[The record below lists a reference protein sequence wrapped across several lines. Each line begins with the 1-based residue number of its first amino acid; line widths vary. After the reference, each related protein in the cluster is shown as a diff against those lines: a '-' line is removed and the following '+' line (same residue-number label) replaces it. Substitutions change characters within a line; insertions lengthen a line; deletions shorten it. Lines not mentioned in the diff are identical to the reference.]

1 LFFFSHEFLQITVS
15 TTRFAREE
23 SPPME
28 LVVRKNDL
36 LKELQLLQGIVERK
50 NTIPILANVLLDAST
65 GGLSLLATDLD
76 VGLRSRCEA
85 TVTKPGVL
93 TLPAK
98 KLFEIVNALPDTDVR
113 IEEERGGKSV
123 TVAAD
128 RFESKM
134 QTLPASEF
142 PTPPQHAGS
151 VEATLPGAAL
161 KRMISHTRFAI
172 TSEDTRYFLNGAQL
186 VLRSDSMSMV
196 ATDGHRLAFITI
208 QESPAS
214 AGNSEV
220 LLPRKTLNE
229 VSRLIDDGSPV
240 EFSQGENHLFFQAGG
255 RLLISRKIDANFP
268 AYERV
273 IPKSNDK
280 QIEFDRDRLAA
291 AVRRVRLLSNERSKA
306 VRFVMGKDQVEIT
319 SSTPE
324 VGEAHEVMPVEYSGA
339 SMQICFNADYVD
351 NFLGVVE
358 TENVLLEFKDEM
370 SQAVMKPIG
379 ANGYEYT
386 YVIMPMRI

>member
-1 LFFFSHEFLQITVS
+1 
-15 TTRFAREE
+15 
-23 SPPME
+23 ME
-28 LVVRKNDL
+28 LVVRKTDL
-36 LKELQLLQGIVERK
+36 LKELSLLQGIVERK
-50 NTIPILANVLLDAST
+50 NTIPILANVLLEAAKGSV
-65 GGLSLLATDLD
+65 SLLATDLD

-85 TVTKPGVL
+85 TVTKAGTI

-98 KLFEIVNALPDTDVR
+98 KLFEIVNALPDTDIR
-113 IEEERGGKSV
+113 IEEDKGGKSV

-128 RFESKM
+128 RFESRM
-134 QTLPASEF
+134 QTLPVSEF
-142 PTPPQHAGS
+142 PTPPADSGET
-151 VEATLPGAAL
+151 EATLPGAAL
-161 KRMISHTRFAI
+161 KRMITHTRFAI

-186 VLRSDSMSMV
+186 VLKPDSLSMV
-196 ATDGHRLAFITI
+196 ATDGHRLAYISVH
-208 QESPAS
+208 ESP
-214 AGNSEV
+214 GKGVKSEV

-229 VSRLIDDGSPV
+229 VARLIDGGAAV
-240 EFSQGENHLFFQAGG
+240 EFSQGENHIFFRVDG

-273 IPKSNDK
+273 IPKTNDK
-280 QIEFDRDRLAA
+280 RIEFDRDRLAS

-306 VRFVMGKDQVEIT
+306 VKFVIAKDQVEIT

-324 VGEAHEVMPVEYSGA
+324 VGEAHEVLPVDYSGT

-358 TENVLLEFKDEM
+358 TEAVELEFKDEM

-379 ANGYEYT
+379 ADGYEYT

>member
-1 LFFFSHEFLQITVS
+1 
-15 TTRFAREE
+15 
-23 SPPME
+23 ME

-36 LKELQLLQGIVERK
+36 LKELSLLQGIVERK
-50 NTIPILANVLLDAST
+50 NTIPILANVLIEATKD
-65 GGLSLLATDLD
+65 GISLLATDLD
-76 VGLRSRCEA
+76 VGLRSRCEG
-85 TVTKPGVL
+85 TVSKPGTL

-98 KLFEIVNALPDTDVR
+98 KLFEIVSALPDTDVR
-113 IEEERGGKSV
+113 IEEDKGGKSV

-128 RFESKM
+128 RFESRM

-142 PTPPQHAGS
+142 PTPPVESGPA
-151 VEATLPGAAL
+151 EATLPGAAL
-161 KRMISHTRFAI
+161 KRLISHTRFAI

-186 VLRSDSMSMV
+186 VLRGDSLSMV
-196 ATDGHRLAFITI
+196 ATDGHRLAFISV
-208 QESPAS
+208 QQSP
-214 AGNSEV
+214 GKKVNGDV
-220 LLPRKTLNE
+220 LLPRKTLTE
-229 VSRLIDDGSPV
+229 VARLIDGGDAV
-240 EFSQGENHLFFQAGG
+240 EFSQGENHLFFRAGG

-280 QIEFDRDRLAA
+280 KIEFDRDRLVS

-306 VRFVMGKDQVEIT
+306 VKFVMGKDQVEIT

-324 VGEAHEVMPVEYSGA
+324 VGEAHEVLPVDYSGDA
-339 SMQICFNADYVD
+339 MQICFNADYVD
-351 NFLGVVE
+351 NFLTVVE
-358 TENVLLEFKDEM
+358 TEAVQLEFKDEM

-379 ANGYEYT
+379 ADGYEYT

>member
-1 LFFFSHEFLQITVS
+1 
-15 TTRFAREE
+15 
-23 SPPME
+23 ME

-36 LKELQLLQGIVERK
+36 LKELSLLQGIVERK
-50 NTIPILANVLLDAST
+50 NTIPILANVLIEAAGSAA
-65 GGLSLLATDLD
+65 SLLATDLD

-85 TVTKPGVL
+85 TVAKPGML

-98 KLFEIVNALPDTDVR
+98 KLFEIVTALPDTDIR
-113 IEEERGGKSV
+113 IEEDKGGKSV

-128 RFESKM
+128 RFESRM

-142 PTPPQHAGS
+142 PTPPQDAGTA
-151 VEATLPGAAL
+151 EAALPGTAL

-186 VLRSDSMSMV
+186 VLRPDSMSMI
-196 ATDGHRLAFITI
+196 ATDGHRLAFMSIR
-208 QESPAS
+208 ESPGKGAK
-214 AGNSEV
+214 SEV

-229 VSRLIDDGSPV
+229 VARLADAGEAI
-240 EFSQGENHLFFQAGG
+240 EFSQGENHLFFRAGD

-273 IPKSNDK
+273 IPKTNDK
-280 QIEFDRDRLAA
+280 RIDFDRDRLAA

-306 VRFVMGKDQVEIT
+306 VKFIIAKDQVEIT

-324 VGEAHEVMPVEYSGA
+324 VGEAREVLPVDYAGA
-339 SMQICFNADYVD
+339 SLQICFNADYVD
-351 NFLGVVE
+351 NFLSVVE
-358 TENVLLEFKDEM
+358 TEGVTLEFKDEM
-370 SQAVMKPIG
+370 SQAVMKPVG
-379 ANGYEYT
+379 GEGYDYT

>member
-1 LFFFSHEFLQITVS
+1 
-15 TTRFAREE
+15 
-23 SPPME
+23 ME

-36 LKELQLLQGIVERK
+36 LKELSLLQGIVERK
-50 NTIPILANVLLDAST
+50 NTIPILANVLLEATKSDV
-65 GGLSLLATDLD
+65 SLLATDLD

-85 TVTKPGVL
+85 SVAKPGTL

-98 KLFEIVNALPDTDVR
+98 KLFEIVSALPDTEIR
-113 IEEERGGKSV
+113 IEEDKGGKSV

-128 RFESKM
+128 RFESRI

-142 PTPPQHAGS
+142 PTPPDDGGGKGVS
-151 VEATLPGAAL
+151 LPGAAV

-186 VLRSDSMSMV
+186 VLQPDAMSMV
-196 ATDGHRLAFITI
+196 ATDGHRLAFVRVH
-208 QESPAS
+208 AS
-214 AGNSEV
+214 SGAGSKGEV

-229 VSRLIDDGSPV
+229 VARLIDGAETIV
-240 EFSQGENHLFFQAGG
+240 FSQGENHLFFRAGT
-255 RLLISRKIDANFP
+255 RLLISRRIDANFP

-280 QIEFDRDRLAA
+280 RIEFDRDRLAA

-306 VRFVMGKDQVEIT
+306 VKFVIAKDQVDIT

-324 VGEAHEVMPVEYSGA
+324 IGEAHEVLPVEYGGA
-339 SMQICFNADYVD
+339 PLQICFNADYVD
-351 NFLGVVE
+351 NFLSVVE
-358 TENVLLEFKDEM
+358 TEAIELEFKDEM

-379 ANGYEYT
+379 AEGYDYT

>member
-1 LFFFSHEFLQITVS
+1 
-15 TTRFAREE
+15 
-23 SPPME
+23 ME
-28 LVVRKNDL
+28 IVVRKNDL
-36 LKELQLLQGIVERK
+36 LKELSLLQGIVERK
-50 NTIPILANVLLDAST
+50 NTIPILANVLLDAT
-65 GGLSLLATDLD
+65 KDGISLLATDLD
-76 VGLRSRCEA
+76 VALRTKCDA
-85 TVTKPGVL
+85 TVTKPGTL

-98 KLFEIVNALPDTDVR
+98 KLFEIVNALPDTEIR
-113 IEEERGGKSV
+113 IQEDKGGKSV
-123 TVAAD
+123 TITAD
-128 RFESKM
+128 RFESRM

-142 PTPPQHAGS
+142 PTPAS
-151 VEATLPGAAL
+151 ETDAAVASLPGSAL

-186 VLRSDSMSMV
+186 VLAPDSMSMV
-196 ATDGHRLAFITI
+196 ATDGHRLAFVRVM
-208 QESPAS
+208 ESPGKA
-214 AGNSEV
+214 AKSEV

-229 VSRLIDDGSPV
+229 VARLIDGADSI
-240 EFSQGENHLFFQAGG
+240 EFSQGENHLFFRAGS

-280 QIEFDRDRLAA
+280 SIEFDRDRLAA

-306 VRFVMGKDQVEIT
+306 VKFAIGKDQVEIT

-324 VGEAHEVMPVEYSGA
+324 VGEAHEVLPVDYSGPA
-339 SMQICFNADYVD
+339 MQICFNADYVD

-358 TENVLLEFKDEM
+358 TENITLEFKDEM
-370 SQAVMKPIG
+370 SQAVVKPIG
-379 ANGYEYT
+379 AEGYDYT